1 MPPHAIQDH
10 MLILAA
16 FPPELEPFSERYR
29 KDARAIGVGLVT
41 AAHATGALLASAKP
55 AAVLLVGS
63 CGVYPG
69 RAPAAGAVVVATRT
83 VLADAGVA
91 QDQAALPPPMAT
103 HAPTDPAWVER
114 FVAGGCLPA
123 IVAGTLGIA
132 TDDRL
137 AHALAERSGADVEN
151 LEAFAVAAACAA
163 VSVPCVAV
171 LGVTNVVGSQGRIQW
186 RDNHRTVAARVVEIV
201 ERVLG

>member
-1 MPPHAIQDH
+1 

-41 AAHATGALLASAKP
+41 AAHATGALLALARP
-55 AAVLLVGS
+55 PAVLLVGS

-69 RAPAAGAVVVATRT
+69 AAPAVGSVVVVTRT

-103 HAPTDPAWVER
+103 EAPMDGAWMER
-114 FVAGGCLPA
+114 FAAAGCIPA
-123 IVAGTLGIA
+123 VTAGTLGIA

-137 AHALAERSGADVEN
+137 AQALAARSGAEVEN
-151 LEAFAVAAACAA
+151 LEAFAVASACAA
-163 VSVPCVAV
+163 ASVPCIAV
-171 LGVTNVVGSQGRIQW
+171 LGVTNVVGRQGRIQW
-186 RDNHRTVAARVVEIV
+186 RDNHRAVAARVVELV
-201 ERVLG
+201 ERALA

>member
-1 MPPHAIQDH
+1 

-16 FPPELEPFSERYR
+16 FPPELEPFSQRYR
-29 KDARAIGVGLVT
+29 KDARAIGVGLIT
-41 AAHATGALLASAKP
+41 AAHATGALLASTRP
-55 AAVLLVGS
+55 GAVLLVGS

-69 RAPAAGAVVVATRT
+69 AAPALGSVVVATRT

-103 HAPTDPAWVER
+103 QAPTDPALVER
-114 FVAGGCLPA
+114 FVAAGCTPA
-123 IVAGTLGIA
+123 VAAGTLGVTTSDA
-132 TDDRL
+132 L
-137 AHALAERSGADVEN
+137 ARSLAERSLADVEN

-163 VSVPCVAV
+163 ASVPCVAV

-186 RDNHRTVAARVVEIV
+186 RDNHRAVAARVVEVV